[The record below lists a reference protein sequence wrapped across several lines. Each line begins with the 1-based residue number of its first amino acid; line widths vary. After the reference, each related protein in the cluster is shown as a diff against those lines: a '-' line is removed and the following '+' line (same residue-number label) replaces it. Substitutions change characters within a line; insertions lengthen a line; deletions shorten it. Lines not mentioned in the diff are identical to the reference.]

1 MKFDNEIISKIEK
14 SVRLVAPK
22 AIVIL
27 YGSYARG
34 TNRDDSDID
43 ILILLDK
50 DRVSREDEKKVKYP
64 LYDIEFD
71 TGQVISPLVLAKHD
85 WETKHRITP
94 FFENIKREGIVL

>member
-14 SVRLVAPK
+14 SVRLVAPN

-27 YGSYARG
+27 YGSFARG

-50 DRVSREDEKKVKYP
+50 DRVTRDDEKKVKYP
-64 LYDIEFD
+64 LYGIEFD
-71 TGQVISPLVLAKHD
+71 TGQVISPLVLAKYE

-94 FFENIKREGIVL
+94 FFEYIKREGILL